1 MNSPWLLRYTAQYY
15 IKLLRCTLNNQGTNL
30 SEKTFDWNTWKLAI
44 RPRTLP
50 AAASGVVMG
59 SALAWYDG
67 YFQPAAALVCLLTAL
82 LLQIGSNLAN
92 DVFDFE
98 RGIDTAERAG
108 PVRVTQAGLLTPSQV
123 KMGMLVVFGLAA
135 LCGLY
140 LAWLGGWPIILLGI
154 AAIISA
160 VAYTGGPFPLGYYGL
175 GDLFVFIFF
184 GLASVAGTFYI
195 QAGFVSTAA
204 WWMAIPPGLIIT
216 AILVVNNLRDL
227 ENDRKAGKHTLAV
240 ILGEQ
245 GTKAEYLVCMAAAYL
260 VIPLAAGRGIV
271 PWLSLMTWASLPIAI
286 RTTRVVFTQQ
296 GRPLNAALAG
306 TGQVALFF
314 SILFW
319 VSLFLS
325 QKLPL
330 APFSF

>member
-1 MNSPWLLRYTAQYY
+1 LSKQ
-15 IKLLRCTLNNQGTNL
+15 ITNA
-30 SEKTFDWNTWKLAI
+30 SERSFDWNTWSLAV
-44 RPRTLP
+44 RLRTLP
-50 AAASGVVMG
+50 AAAAGVITG

-67 YFQPAAALVCLLTAL
+67 YFRFDAALACLLTAI

-98 RGIDTAERAG
+98 RGTDTAERAG

-204 WWMAIPPGLIIT
+204 WWMAVPPGLIIT

-240 ILGEQ
+240 ILGEK

-260 VIPLAAGRGIV
+260 VIPWAAGRSII
-271 PWLSLMTWASLPIAI
+271 PWLSLMTWASLPIVI
-286 RTTRVVFTQQ
+286 RTARIVLNQK

-325 QKLPL
+325 EKLPL